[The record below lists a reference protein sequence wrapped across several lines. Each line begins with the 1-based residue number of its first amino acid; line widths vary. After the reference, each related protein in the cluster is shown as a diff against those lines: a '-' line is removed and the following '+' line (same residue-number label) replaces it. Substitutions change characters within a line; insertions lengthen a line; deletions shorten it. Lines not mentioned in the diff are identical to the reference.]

1 MFNSKTQAQNLGLML
16 LQLLLLLV
24 AAVSMDA
31 AALRP
36 RRDVSHLPLEYLPPV
51 VLPPLP
57 SRDYLPPVEQHAAS
71 LPHVVTPPRDYLPPV
86 ESLQL
91 SNEYLP
97 PASLEQLSES
107 TTEAAPA
114 TTTSTTELPTT
125 EAAPT
130 NPTTEQPAAVETES
144 PVEPETH
151 EEIVEPA
158 GVLHADGYHYA
169 APDII
174 PDLTPTAAPVEAYLP
189 PLDDN
194 AVVAEELPESEESAA
209 LLDDGYHYRAIRRL
223 RF

>member
-1 MFNSKTQAQNLGLML
+1 MFNTKTQAHNLGLML
-16 LQLLLLLV
+16 LQQLLLLLLLV
-24 AAVSMDA
+24 AAVSVDA
-31 AALRP
+31 GALRP

-71 LPHVVTPPRDYLPPV
+71 LAHVLNPPRDYLPPV
-86 ESLQL
+86 EAVQPG
-91 SNEYLP
+91 NEYLP
-97 PASLEQLSES
+97 PAPLEQLSES
-107 TTEAAPA
+107 TA

-125 EAAPT
+125 EAVPTT
-130 NPTTEQPAAVETES
+130 NPTTEQPAAVETEA
-144 PVEPETH
+144 PVVEPETH
-151 EEIVEPA
+151 EDIVEPA

-174 PDLTPTAAPVEAYLP
+174 PDLTPTTAPVEAYLP